1 MLERTLKDEPC
12 LSTPLTDEEVVSRVL
27 SGDIGAYEQLMRRHN
42 QRLYRMARSI
52 VRNETEAEDIVQEAF
67 VRAYAAL
74 SKFEGRSSF
83 ATWVTRIAYHE
94 ALRSRRKQIQESKHK
109 AWLGAEMQSNG
120 SVRSEHDKGQEGE
133 GLRRKEVVK
142 MICQSFDKLST
153 MHRSVLMLRLVE
165 GLSTR
170 ETAECLRIS
179 ESNVKVLLHRAKSR
193 FVGKLGEHGVAEL
206 CDRFSFAG
214 HRCDRI
220 VHKAMERI
228 DPRSIGTH

>member
-1 MLERTLKDEPC
+1 MLENALRDEPC
-12 LSTPLTDEEVVSRVL
+12 RSAPLTDEEVVAQVL
-27 SGDIGAYEQLMRRHN
+27 SGEIGTYELLMRRHN

-74 SKFEGRSSF
+74 TKFEGRSSF

-94 ALRSRRKQIQESKHK
+94 ALRARRKQTQESKHK
-109 AWLGAEMQSNG
+109 ARIGAEIHSNG
-120 SVRSEHDKGQEGE
+120 SAQLEQGRGQEGE
-133 GLRRKEVVK
+133 GLRRKEIVK

-179 ESNVKVLLHRAKSR
+179 ESNVKVLLHRAKSQ
-193 FVGKLGEHGVAEL
+193 FVGTLEEHSITGL
-206 CDRFSFAG
+206 CERFSFAG

-220 VHKAMERI
+220 VRETMGRI
-228 DPRSIGTH
+228 DSHDIAS

>member
-1 MLERTLKDEPC
+1 LIENALRNEQIRSTL
-12 LSTPLTDEEVVSRVL
+12 LTDEEVVARVL
-27 SGDIGAYEQLMRRHN
+27 GGDIGAYEQLMRRHN

-52 VRNETEAEDIVQEAF
+52 VQNETEAEDIVQEAF

-83 ATWVTRIAYHE
+83 ATWVTRITYHE
-94 ALRSRRKQIQESKHK
+94 ALRARRKQKQESKHK
-109 AWLGAEMQSNG
+109 ERIGAEILSSGAARFDQG
-120 SVRSEHDKGQEGE
+120 KGQEGE

-179 ESNVKVLLHRAKSR
+179 ESNVKVLLHRAKSQ
-193 FVGKLGEHGVAEL
+193 FVGTLEEHSISGL
-206 CDRFSFAG
+206 CERFSFAG

-220 VHKAMERI
+220 VRETMGRI
-228 DPRSIGTH
+228 DSRNIAN

>member
-1 MLERTLKDEPC
+1 MKDEPC
-12 LSTPLTDEEVVSRVL
+12 PATLLSDEQVVDRVL
-27 SGDIGAYEQLMRRHN
+27 AGDIGAYELLMRRHN

-74 SKFEGRSSF
+74 AKFEGRSSF

-94 ALRSRRKQIQESKHK
+94 ALRAHRKQTQDSKHK
-109 AWLGAEMQSNG
+109 ARIGAEILSNG
-120 SVRSEHDKGQEGE
+120 SAHHEQGKGQEGE
-133 GLRRKEVVK
+133 GLRRKEIVK

-179 ESNVKVLLHRAKSR
+179 ESNVKVLLHRAKSQ
-193 FVGKLGEHGVAEL
+193 FVGKLETQSITEL
-206 CDRFSFAG
+206 CERFSFAG

-220 VHKAMERI
+220 VRETMGRI
-228 DPRSIGTH
+228 DSRGVAG